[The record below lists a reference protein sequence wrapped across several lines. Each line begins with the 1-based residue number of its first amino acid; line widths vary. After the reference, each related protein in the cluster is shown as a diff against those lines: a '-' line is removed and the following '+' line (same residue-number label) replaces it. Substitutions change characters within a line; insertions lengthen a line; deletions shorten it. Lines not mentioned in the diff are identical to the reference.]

1 MSRFGA
7 IFREFMRA
15 PSKIGAVAG
24 SSSTLANRMLD
35 EVDWETAKNIV
46 EYGPGTGAITR
57 HIVSRLLPSQ
67 RFFAVELNDRFVPVL
82 AQYCPSVKVR
92 IGSVGDI
99 RSICDTEEVDN
110 VDGIISGLPWT
121 AFDEELQTELLDA
134 MFSVLSQHGQFITF
148 AYLHGLPLKSA
159 KRFRSVLE
167 ERFDSVSVSPVVWR
181 NLPPAIFYSCRRR
194 AVCSTNLSFNTHNS

>member
-7 IFREFMRA
+7 IFREFLRS

-24 SSSTLANRMLD
+24 SSSSLANRMLD
-35 EVDWETAKNIV
+35 ELDWETSKNIV

-57 HIVSRLLPSQ
+57 HIVSRLSADQ

-82 AQYCPSVKVR
+82 TKHCPTVKVR

-99 RSICDTEEVDN
+99 RSICNIEEMDQ

-121 AFDEELQTELLDA
+121 AFDEELQNELLDA
-134 MFSVLSQHGQFITF
+134 MFSVLSDRGQFITF

-159 KRFRSVLE
+159 KRFRSLLE
-167 ERFDSVSVSPVVWR
+167 ERFGSVSVSPIVWR
-181 NLPPAIFYSCRRR
+181 NLPPAIFYGCRR
-194 AVCSTNLSFNTHNS
+194 

>member
-7 IFREFMRA
+7 IFREFLRA
-15 PSKIGAVAG
+15 PNKIGAVAG
-24 SSSTLANRMLD
+24 SSSILANRMLD

-57 HIVSRLLPSQ
+57 HIVSRLSVEQ

-82 AQYCPSVKVR
+82 AKKFPAVKIR

-99 RSICDTEEVDN
+99 RSICDSEGMVSVDS
-110 VDGIISGLPWT
+110 IISGLPWT
-121 AFDEELQTELLDA
+121 AFDEELQNELLDA
-134 MFSVLSQHGQFITF
+134 MFSVLSEQGQFVTF

-159 KRFRSVLE
+159 KRFRSILE
-167 ERFDSVSVSPVVWR
+167 GRFEFVSISPIVWR
-181 NLPPAIFYSCRRR
+181 NFPPAIFYSCRR
-194 AVCSTNLSFNTHNS
+194 